1 MNHELTI
8 HVSVQKHLM
17 HLKVIQRQMN
27 MSKLG
32 LNALGSI
39 PKNVGAL
46 PPLSDT
52 NFEHAITNSARALM
66 AESGVDPNSTGEDS
80 SSSSNSGT
88 IVASSSTPRPLSPF
102 DFNFGPPYFPSAQRP
117 SEEDEG
123 RINPLAGM
131 GLTDE
136 QYNLIL
142 QNIVSGDGFLDGM
155 DNLMSSSPSATP
167 SGSGLGSSSGYAG
180 GDGIGFLGSEAS
192 TPTPA
197 MGMYAGGGISMS
209 GEKRERGLEEE
220 GEGQRDGKMKRGR
233 YDVG

>member
-1 MNHELTI
+1 
-8 HVSVQKHLM
+8 
-17 HLKVIQRQMN
+17 MN

-32 LNALGSI
+32 LNAFGSI

-52 NFEHAITNSARALM
+52 NFEHAITNSACQLM
-66 AESGVDPNSTGEDS
+66 AESGVDPNSNGEGS
-80 SSSSNSGT
+80 SSSSLNSGT
-88 IVASSSTPRPLSPF
+88 MIVSSSSTPRPRSPF
-102 DFNFGPPYFPSAQRP
+102 NFNVGLPYFPVSQQP

-123 RINPLAGM
+123 RINPPAGM

-155 DNLMSSSPSATP
+155 DNLVSSSLSSSSVIP
-167 SGSGLGSSSGYAG
+167 SGSGLGSSSAYAS
-180 GDGIGFLGSEAS
+180 GDGTGFLGSEAS
-192 TPTPA
+192 KPMPSVA
-197 MGMYAGGGISMS
+197 MYAGGGMMMG
-209 GEKRERGLEEE
+209 GEKRRLEEE
-220 GEGQRDGKMKRGR
+220 GESQNDGKMKRGR

>member
-1 MNHELTI
+1 
-8 HVSVQKHLM
+8 M
-17 HLKVIQRQMN
+17 HLKVIQQQMN

-66 AESGVDPNSTGEDS
+66 AESGVDSNSSAEDAS
-80 SSSSNSGT
+80 SSPSNSGAV
-88 IVASSSTPRPLSPF
+88 VASSSSPSM
-102 DFNFGPPYFPSAQRP
+102 FNFGQPYFTAPQHP
-117 SEEDEG
+117 NDEDEG

-155 DNLMSSSPSATP
+155 DSLIASTSSGTP
-167 SGSGLGSSSGYAG
+167 SGLGSGSGYVG
-180 GDGIGFLGSEAS
+180 GGGYGESNNGGGFLGSEAS

-197 MGMYAGGGISMS
+197 RGVYVGGDGIMMG
-209 GEKRERGLEEE
+209 GEKRGLEEE
-220 GEGQRDGKMKRGR
+220 GKGQRDGKIKRGR

>member
-1 MNHELTI
+1 
-8 HVSVQKHLM
+8 M
-17 HLKVIQRQMN
+17 HLKVIQQQMN

-52 NFEHAITNSARALM
+52 NFEHAITNSALALM
-66 AESGVDPNSTGEDS
+66 AESGVDPNSNGEDS

-102 DFNFGPPYFPSAQRP
+102 NFNFGLPYFPSAQQP

-155 DNLMSSSPSATP
+155 DNLMSSASSST
-167 SGSGLGSSSGYAG
+167 SGSGLGSGSGYAG
-180 GDGIGFLGSEAS
+180 GNGSGFLGSEAT
-192 TPTPA
+192 TPTPT
-197 MGMYAGGGISMS
+197 MGMYAGDGMMMG
-209 GEKRERGLEEE
+209 GEKRGLEEE

-233 YDVG
+233 YNVG

>member
-1 MNHELTI
+1 
-8 HVSVQKHLM
+8 
-17 HLKVIQRQMN
+17 MN
-27 MSKLG
+27 MSKFG
-32 LNALGSI
+32 LDALGSI

-52 NFEHAITNSARALM
+52 NFEHAITNSARVLM
-66 AESGVDPNSTGEDS
+66 AESGIDPNLTGEDS
-80 SSSSNSGT
+80 PSSSNSGT
-88 IVASSSTPRPLSPF
+88 IVASSSSTPRPLSPF
-102 DFNFGPPYFPSAQRP
+102 DFKFGLPYVPSAQRP
-117 SEEDEG
+117 SEEDDG
-123 RINPLAGM
+123 INPLAGM

-142 QNIVSGDGFLDGM
+142 QNIVSGDGFFDGM

-167 SGSGLGSSSGYAG
+167 GTSGSGLGSSSGYAG
-180 GDGIGFLGSEAS
+180 GDWNGFLVSEAS

-197 MGMYAGGGISMS
+197 ISMYSGGGMLMG
-209 GEKRERGLEEE
+209 GEKRRRGLEEE

>member
-1 MNHELTI
+1 MNLQLIGWT
-8 HVSVQKHLM
+8 QKHLM
-17 HLKVIQRQMN
+17 HLKGIQRQMN

-66 AESGVDPNSTGEDS
+66 AESGVNPNSNGERS
-80 SSSSNSGT
+80 SSSSSPNSST
-88 IVASSSTPRPLSPF
+88 MVPSMLSTPRTPSPF
-102 DFNFGPPYFPSAQRP
+102 NLNFGLPYFPAAQQP
-117 SEEDEG
+117 SEEDDG

-155 DNLMSSSPSATP
+155 DNLVSPSPSSSSAIPSS
-167 SGSGLGSSSGYAG
+167 SGVGSSSAYAS
-180 GDGIGFLGSEAS
+180 GDGSGFLRSEP
-192 TPTPA
+192 TPT
-197 MGMYAGGGISMS
+197 MGMYAGRGAMMG
-209 GEKRERGLEEE
+209 GEKRRLEEE
-220 GEGQRDGKMKRGR
+220 RETQHDGEMKRGR

>member
-1 MNHELTI
+1 
-8 HVSVQKHLM
+8 M
-17 HLKVIQRQMN
+17 HLKVIQQQMN

-52 NFEHAITNSARALM
+52 NFEHAITNSARALI
-66 AESGVDPNSTGEDS
+66 AESGVNPNSTGQDS

-88 IVASSSTPRPLSPF
+88 IVASSSTPRPQSPF
-102 DFNFGPPYFPSAQRP
+102 NFNSGLQYFPSAQQP

-155 DNLMSSSPSATP
+155 DNLVSSSSPSATP
-167 SGSGLGSSSGYAG
+167 SGSGLSSGSGYAG
-180 GDGIGFLGSEAS
+180 GDGNGFLGSEAS

-197 MGMYAGGGISMS
+197 MGMYPGGVMLMG
-209 GEKRERGLEEE
+209 GEKRERGSEEE
-220 GEGQRDGKMKRGR
+220 GEAQRDGKMKRGR

>member
-1 MNHELTI
+1 
-8 HVSVQKHLM
+8 
-17 HLKVIQRQMN
+17 MN

-80 SSSSNSGT
+80 SSSNSGT
-88 IVASSSTPRPLSPF
+88 IVASSSSTPRPLSPF
-102 DFNFGPPYFPSAQRP
+102 NVNYGLPYTPTAQWP

-136 QYNLIL
+136 QYSLIL

-180 GDGIGFLGSEAS
+180 GDGNGFLGSEAS

-197 MGMYAGGGISMS
+197 MGMYAGDGMLMG

>member
-1 MNHELTI
+1 
-8 HVSVQKHLM
+8 M
-17 HLKVIQRQMN
+17 HLKVIQQQMN

-52 NFEHAITNSARALM
+52 NFEHAITSSARALM
-66 AESGVDPNSTGEDS
+66 AESGVDPNSNGEGS

-88 IVASSSTPRPLSPF
+88 IVASSSTSLPPN
-102 DFNFGPPYFPSAQRP
+102 FNYGLPYFPFAQQP
-117 SEEDEG
+117 SEDDEG

-142 QNIVSGDGFLDGM
+142 QNIVSGDGFFDGM
-155 DNLMSSSPSATP
+155 DNLVSSSSSATP
-167 SGSGLGSSSGYAG
+167 SGSGLGSGSGYAG
-180 GDGIGFLGSEAS
+180 GDGTGFLGSEAS

-197 MGMYAGGGISMS
+197 MGTYAGGGMMMG
-209 GEKRERGLEEE
+209 GEKRGLEEE
-220 GEGQRDGKMKRGR
+220 GEGQRDGKMKRGK
-233 YDVG
+233 YNVG

>member
-1 MNHELTI
+1 M
-8 HVSVQKHLM
+8 QKHLM
-17 HLKVIQRQMN
+17 HLKVIQQQMN

-39 PKNVGAL
+39 PQNVGAL

-66 AESGVDPNSTGEDS
+66 AETGVDPHSNAEGS
-80 SSSSNSGT
+80 SSSSNSGA
-88 IVASSSTPRPLSPF
+88 IVASSSTPRPSSLPN
-102 DFNFGPPYFPSAQRP
+102 FNFGQSYSPSIQQP
-117 SEEDEG
+117 NEDDEG

-155 DNLMSSSPSATP
+155 DNLVALSSSETP
-167 SGSGLGSSSGYAG
+167 SVSGLGSGSGSGYSG
-180 GDGIGFLGSEAS
+180 GGYGGSNNGGGFLGSEVS

-197 MGMYAGGGISMS
+197 MGMYVGADGMMLG
-209 GEKRERGLEEE
+209 GEKRGLEEE
-220 GEGQRDGKMKRGR
+220 GEGQREGKMKRGR
-233 YDVG
+233 YDVS